1 MRTPVVF
8 LHGAGL
14 GGWMWRQQIETL
26 TPFRCIT
33 PDLPG
38 HGANLGMP
46 WTSIRDSAGWVA
58 DLIAREAGGRAH
70 IVGLSLG
77 AVVGYELI
85 TNFPD
90 SVDRLVLS
98 GGNGAGKPGR
108 SMLSR
113 FMRAMMPLAR
123 SRLMVAATLAAMK
136 VPKEDRPKGHQAM
149 AEMTSDSLSTM
160 VEQVLAYRLDDV
172 LRSRPHRVLAI
183 AGSME
188 APTIKH
194 TVRRL
199 AEMMPN
205 SEAREIP
212 RGLHTWNWQ
221 YPELFSRTVDEWL
234 SRDS

>member
-1 MRTPVVF
+1 
-8 LHGAGL
+8 
-14 GGWMWRQQIETL
+14 MWRPQVESL
-26 TPFRCIT
+26 TQFRCIT

-38 HGANLGMP
+38 HG
-46 WTSIRDSAGWVA
+46 TSLDNRWRTIPDAARWVA

-77 AVVGYELI
+77 AVIGYELL
-85 TNFPD
+85 TSFPD
-90 SVDRLVLS
+90 AVDRLVLS
-98 GGNGAGKPGR
+98 GGNGTGKTGR
-108 SMLSR
+108 SRMGR
-113 FMRAMMPLAR
+113 FMRLIMPLAR
-123 SRLMVAATLAAMK
+123 NRLLVAATLAAMK
-136 VPKEDRPKGHQAM
+136 MPKEDRPKGYQAM
-149 AEMTSDSLSTM
+149 AEMSSESLSTM

-205 SEAREIP
+205 AEAREIP

-221 YPELFSRTVDEWL
+221 YPDLFNRTVAEWL
-234 SRDS
+234 LATRDS

>member
-1 MRTPVVF
+1 MGPPVVF

-14 GGWMWRQQIETL
+14 GGWMWGQQVQSL
-26 TPFRCIT
+26 NQYRCIT

-38 HGANLGMP
+38 HGANLGTP
-46 WTSIRDSAGWVA
+46 WRTIRDTAAWVA
-58 DLIAREAGGRAH
+58 ELIVREAGGRAH
-70 IVGLSLG
+70 VVGLSLG

-85 TNFPD
+85 ASFPD
-90 SVDRLVLS
+90 SVERLVLS

-108 SMLSR
+108 SMMSR
-113 FMRAMMPLAR
+113 FMRMMMPLAR

-149 AEMTSDSLSTM
+149 AEMSAESLSTM
-160 VEQVLAYRLDDV
+160 VEQVLAYRLDEV
-172 LRSRPHRVLAI
+172 LRTRPHRVLAI

-188 APTIKH
+188 APTIRH

-205 SEAREIP
+205 AEALGIP

-221 YPELFSRTVDEWL
+221 FPELFNRTVAEWL

>member
-1 MRTPVVF
+1 MATPVVF

-14 GGWMWRQQIETL
+14 GGWMWRPQVEAL
-26 TPFRCIT
+26 TQFRCIT

-38 HGANLGMP
+38 HGTSLNLA
-46 WTSIRDSAGWVA
+46 WISIQDAARWVA
-58 DLIAREAGGRAH
+58 ELIAREADGRAH

-77 AVVGYELI
+77 AVVGYELL
-85 TNFPD
+85 TTFPD

-108 SMLSR
+108 SMMSR
-113 FMRAMMPLAR
+113 FMRAIMPLAK
-123 SRLMVAATLAAMK
+123 SRLLVGATLAAMK
-136 VPKEDRPKGHQAM
+136 VPKEDRPRGHQAM
-149 AEMTSDSLSTM
+149 AEMSAESLSTM
-160 VEQVLAYRLDDV
+160 VEQVLAYRLDEV

-194 TVRRL
+194 SVRRL

-205 SEAREIP
+205 AEAREIP

-221 YPELFSRTVDEWL
+221 YPELFNQTVTDWL
-234 SRDS
+234 S

>member
-1 MRTPVVF
+1 MTRPVVF

-14 GGWMWRQQIETL
+14 GGWMWRQQVETL
-26 TPFRCIT
+26 TQFRCLT

-38 HGANLGMP
+38 HGTNLDTP
-46 WTSIRDSAGWVA
+46 WRSIQDSARWTA
-58 DLIAREAGGRAH
+58 ELIAREAGGRAH
-70 IVGLSLG
+70 VVGLSLG
-77 AVVGYELI
+77 AVIGYELL
-85 TNFPD
+85 TAYPD

-108 SMLSR
+108 SRLSR
-113 FMRAMMPLAR
+113 FMRAIMPLAKT
-123 SRLMVAATLAAMK
+123 RLMVAATLAAMK
-136 VPKEDRPKGHQAM
+136 VPKEDRPRGHHAM
-149 AEMTSDSLSTM
+149 AEMSADSLSTM
-160 VEQVLAYRLDDV
+160 VEQVLAYRPDEV
-172 LRSRPHRVLAI
+172 LRSRSHRVLAI

-205 SEAREIP
+205 AEVREIP

-221 YPELFSRTVDEWL
+221 YPELFNRTVADWL
-234 SRDS
+234 S

>member
-1 MRTPVVF
+1 MTLPVVF
-8 LHGAGL
+8 LHGAGF
-14 GGWMWRQQIETL
+14 GGWMWRQQVETL
-26 TPFRCIT
+26 TQLRCLT

-38 HGANLGMP
+38 HGANLGLP
-46 WTSIRDSAGWVA
+46 WTSIRDGARWVA
-58 DLIAREAGGRAH
+58 ELIAREAGGRAH

-85 TNFPD
+85 TAFPE

-98 GGNGAGKPGR
+98 GGNGAGRTGR
-108 SMLSR
+108 SMMSR
-113 FMRAMMPLAR
+113 FMRAIMPLAR
-123 SRLMVAATLAAMK
+123 TRPMVAATLAAMK
-136 VPKEDRPKGHQAM
+136 VPKEDRPKGHRAM
-149 AEMTSDSLSTM
+149 AEMSAESLATM
-160 VEQVLAYRLDDV
+160 VEQVLAYRLDEV

-188 APTIKH
+188 APMIRR

-205 SEAREIP
+205 AEAREVP

-221 YPELFSRTVDEWL
+221 YPELFARTVTDWL
-234 SRDS
+234 LP

>member
-1 MRTPVVF
+1 
-8 LHGAGL
+8 
-14 GGWMWRQQIETL
+14 MWRPQVEALAQ
-26 TPFRCIT
+26 FRCLT

-38 HGANLGMP
+38 HGANLHSS
-46 WTSIRDSAGWVA
+46 WTSIRDSARWVSE
-58 DLIAREAGGRAH
+58 LIARDAGGRAH

-77 AVVGYELI
+77 AVVGYDLV
-85 TNFPD
+85 TAFPE

-98 GGNGAGKPGR
+98 GGNGSGKPGR
-108 SMLSR
+108 SMMSR

-136 VPKEDRPKGHQAM
+136 VPKEDRPKGYEAM
-149 AEMTSDSLSTM
+149 AEMSAESLTTM
-160 VEQVLAYRLDDV
+160 VEQVLDYRLDEV

-183 AGSME
+183 AGSMD
-188 APTIKH
+188 APTIRH

-205 SEAREIP
+205 AEAREIP

-221 YPELFSRTVDEWL
+221 YPDLFTRTVTAWL
-234 SRDS
+234 AP

>member
-1 MRTPVVF
+1 VTLPVVF

-14 GGWMWRQQIETL
+14 GGWMWRPQVEAL
-26 TPFRCIT
+26 TQFRCIT

-38 HGANLGMP
+38 HGANLGIP
-46 WTSIRDSAGWVA
+46 WRSIHDGARWVA
-58 DLIAREAGGRAH
+58 DLIARAADGRAH

-77 AVVGYELI
+77 AVIGYELI
-85 TNFPD
+85 TSFPD
-90 SVDRLVLS
+90 SVDRLVLC

-108 SMLSR
+108 SMMGR

-149 AEMTSDSLSTM
+149 AEMSAESLSTM
-160 VEQVLAYRLDDV
+160 VEQVLAYRLDEV

-183 AGSME
+183 AGSMD
-188 APTIKH
+188 APTIRH

-205 SEAREIP
+205 AEAREIP

-221 YPELFSRTVDEWL
+221 YPELFSKTVSGWL
-234 SRDS
+234 S